1 VKLPLARLMKWFLVL
16 VGIVA
21 CLCFVISWYFQNEST
36 YNCPFYVGLAIRVAH
51 FLPSFFLFCF
61 VVALLVFLFRK
72 IFLASLK
79 KWKPIWIGVLA
90 GLGLGVGDFLYRC
103 LLLTNPNVPPCFY
116 AQPYTWLMKV
126 VILSVTSQKQR
137 LAHPFIL
144 TITLT
149 LSYFIYFAALGVL
162 LGFLLQCLFWMFQKL
177 KRHDH
182 TDKINA

>member
-1 VKLPLARLMKWFLVL
+1 MKLPLARLMKWFLVL

-21 CLCFVISWYFQNEST
+21 CLCFEISWYFQNEST
-36 YNCPFYVGLAIRVAH
+36 YNSPFYVGLAIRVAH

-61 VVALLVFLFRK
+61 VVALLVFLFQK

-79 KWKPIWIGVLA
+79 KWKLIWIGVLA

-116 AQPYTWLMKV
+116 AQPYTWLMKA
-126 VILSVTSQKQR
+126 IDPMVTSQEQR
-137 LAHPFIL
+137 AHSGMFL
-144 TITLT
+144 ITLT
-149 LSYFIYFAALGVL
+149 LSYFIYFAVLGVF

-177 KRHDH
+177 KRHDP
-182 TDKINA
+182 TGKINA